1 MALESKSNPL
11 EEHQDE
17 DDDVEE
23 DTRHNEDELA
33 RNPSAPPDYEFFE
46 ITTTVDPSYI
56 ISLIRKL
63 IPIDSVTSRDSRGV
77 NGSDDGGR
85 GDTNQMVEESG
96 NECEKMD
103 IVNDGSRGG
112 EDKDTCRGLAGDE
125 VWEEYGCV
133 LWDLAASRTHAE
145 LMVQNLVL
153 EVLMANLTVSQSAR
167 VTEICLGIIG
177 NLACHEA
184 PMKHIVSANGL
195 ISTIVDQLF
204 SDDTQCLAE
213 ACRLLTLG
221 LQGNECCPWAE
232 AVQSE
237 HILCRIIWIAE
248 NTLNPQ
254 LLEKSVGLI
263 LAILESQQEAS
274 CTIVPSLMKLGL
286 PSLLINL
293 LDFEMSRLTEER
305 VPERYSVL
313 DVILRA
319 IEALS
324 ILDGHSQEICSNK
337 KLLQLVCDLIKL
349 PDKAE
354 VASSCVTVAVLIANI
369 LSDVPNLASE
379 MSQDLPFL
387 QGLLEVFPL
396 ASDDVEARSALWSII
411 ARLLV
416 RAREND
422 MSLSSLHQYVLVLA
436 RKSEIIEDDLLNRQS
451 DNSCEETKD
460 LTSSSSK
467 SNRSTA
473 LTRIVSIL
481 NQWTASKD
489 SKDCLSGDDA
499 AGEHSA
505 DELNVGRLL
514 DCCRKHIDFTE

>member
-1 MALESKSNPL
+1 MALESKSNPIE

-17 DDDVEE
+17 GDDVEE
-23 DTRHNEDELA
+23 EIHHDEDELA

-77 NGSDDGGR
+77 SGSDDGGR
-85 GDTNQMVEESG
+85 GDTNQTAEE
-96 NECEKMD
+96 NEDECEKMD
-103 IVNDGSRGG
+103 VVNDGSRGG
-112 EDKDTCRGLAGDE
+112 EDKDTCRGLTGDE
-125 VWEEYGCV
+125 VWEEHGCV

-153 EVLMANLTVSQSAR
+153 EVLMANLMVSQSAR

-221 LQGNECCPWAE
+221 LQGSECCTWSE

-254 LLEKSVGLI
+254 LLEKSLGLV
-263 LAILESQQEAS
+263 LAILEKSKGS
-274 CTIVPSLMKLGL
+274 FI
-286 PSLLINL
+286 
-293 LDFEMSRLTEER
+293 LTEER

-319 IEALS
+319 VEALS
-324 ILDGHSQEICSNK
+324 ILDGHSQEICSSK

-369 LSDVPNLASE
+369 MSDMPNLASE

-396 ASDDVEARSALWSII
+396 ASDDVEARCALWSII

-416 RAREND
+416 RVKEND

-436 RKSEIIEDDLLNRQS
+436 RKSEIIEDDLINRQL

-460 LTSSSSK
+460 LTGSCSK
-467 SNRSTA
+467 SNTRSTA
-473 LTRIVSIL
+473 LKRIVSIL

-489 SKDCLSGDDA
+489 SLGGGGV

-514 DCCRKHIDFTE
+514 DCCRKHIDFTD

>member
-1 MALESKSNPL
+1 MALESKSNPIE

-17 DDDVEE
+17 GDDVEE
-23 DTRHNEDELA
+23 EIHHDEDELA
-33 RNPSAPPDYEFFE
+33 RNPSAPPDYEFFD

-77 NGSDDGGR
+77 NGSDDDGR
-85 GDTNQMVEESG
+85 GDTNQTAEE
-96 NECEKMD
+96 NEDECEKMD
-103 IVNDGSRGG
+103 VVNDGSRGG

-125 VWEEYGCV
+125 VWEEHGCV

-153 EVLMANLTVSQSAR
+153 EVLMANLMVSQSAR

-221 LQGNECCPWAE
+221 LQGSECCTWAE

-254 LLEKSVGLI
+254 LLEKSLGLV
-263 LAILESQQEAS
+263 LAILESQKEAS
-274 CTIVPSLMKLGL
+274 CTFIPSLMKLGI

-324 ILDGHSQEICSNK
+324 ILDGHSQEICSSK

-354 VASSCVTVAVLIANI
+354 VYWTTLSLISIANHM
-369 LSDVPNLASE
+369 LC
-379 MSQDLPFL
+379 
-387 QGLLEVFPL
+387 G
-396 ASDDVEARSALWSII
+396 W
-411 ARLLV
+411 
-416 RAREND
+416 
-422 MSLSSLHQYVLVLA
+422 
-436 RKSEIIEDDLLNRQS
+436 
-451 DNSCEETKD
+451 
-460 LTSSSSK
+460 
-467 SNRSTA
+467 
-473 LTRIVSIL
+473 
-481 NQWTASKD
+481 
-489 SKDCLSGDDA
+489 
-499 AGEHSA
+499 
-505 DELNVGRLL
+505 
-514 DCCRKHIDFTE
+514 

>member
-17 DDDVEE
+17 DDYVEE
-23 DTRHNEDELA
+23 ETHHDEDELA

-103 IVNDGSRGG
+103 IVNDCSRGG
-112 EDKDTCRGLAGDE
+112 EDQDTCRGLAGDE
-125 VWEEYGCV
+125 IWEEYGCV

-221 LQGNECCPWAE
+221 LQGNECYPWAE

-274 CTIVPSLMKLGL
+274 CTLVPSLMKLGL

-293 LDFEMSRLTEER
+293 LGFEMSRLTEER

-337 KLLQLVCDLIKL
+337 KLLQLVCDQIKF

-416 RAREND
+416 RVREND

-460 LTSSSSK
+460 LTRSSSK

-489 SKDCLSGDDA
+489 CLGGGDV
-499 AGEHSA
+499 AGEHSV
-505 DELNVGRLL
+505 DESNVGRLL